1 MSFFL
6 GFTLA
11 RILAAVKYLEDKV
24 ALKQSSQSVEI
35 AFWVMIGAQVLMVFQ
50 AVWVLVLRISA
61 KNFSLGSITRSIT
74 MYCSIFQLGIRS
86 LKTLDGY
93 PIVVA
98 FPCSFFWLSAWKS
111 SSMGHKS
118 LNLSIILGSLGY
130 FGTATV
136 LDRKMR
142 KATIL
147 AESPKYDTAKWQE
160 SQFVQMM
167 LLLIPIEHSF
177 TYPILIFTIASQKTF
192 HKKTIRSFEKEH
204 IRVAKID
211 YNKEMNCLLLA
222 SVALKNC
229 NNKKFKRDFNFSKN
243 ILLHFF
249 SILQLQQILKVS
261 HKFLGLFLL

>member
-1 MSFFL
+1 
-6 GFTLA
+6 
-11 RILAAVKYLEDKV
+11 
-24 ALKQSSQSVEI
+24 
-35 AFWVMIGAQVLMVFQ
+35 MVFQ

-61 KNFSLGSITRSIT
+61 KNFSLGSITRNNVIKPHPGNCFAIICILAFPFT

-98 FPCSFFWLSAWKS
+98 FPCSFFWLSAWLFFWS
-111 SSMGHKS
+111 WYGTVICNRWDPPWTQLSTIHTGRVPLWVIIS
-118 LNLSIILGSLGY
+118 LNLSIILGSLGCLGGY

-142 KATIL
+142 KATKFVHQVIEQFL

-177 TYPILIFTIASQKTF
+177 VSTF
-192 HKKTIRSFEKEH
+192 EYKYLSST
-204 IRVAKID
+204 A
-211 YNKEMNCLLLA
+211 
-222 SVALKNC
+222 
-229 NNKKFKRDFNFSKN
+229 
-243 ILLHFF
+243 
-249 SILQLQQILKVS
+249 
-261 HKFLGLFLL
+261 